1 MGSDTTLAVT
11 PGSGTTLKVYAQTSG
26 GSIQYVRELDATA
39 QTHGSWTLSA
49 AASTSHIAADVT
61 RLGIVMVNNGSL
73 PVYLRYDSTAPT
85 TLINH
90 WYLQPG
96 DRYEV
101 PSDRTTLAISFI
113 STGTSNGALTYS
125 MTTAA

>member
-39 QTHGSWTLSA
+39 QTHGSWTLSTT
-49 AASTSHIAADVT
+49 ASTSQIAADVQ
-61 RLGIVMVNNGSL
+61 RLGIVMVNNGNGI
-73 PVYLRYDSTAPT
+73 VYLRFDSSPPSSTV
-85 TLINH
+85 NH
-90 WYLQPG
+90 WYLNPG

-101 PSDRTTLAISFI
+101 PHWWCGLAVSVIASAA
-113 STGTSNGALTYS
+113 GGALTYS
-125 MTTAA
+125 LATAS

>member
-26 GSIQYVRELDATA
+26 GSVQYIRELDATA

-49 AASTSHIAADVT
+49 TASTSYIAADVQ
-61 RLGIVMVNNGSL
+61 RVGIVMVNNGTL
-73 PVYLRYDSTAPT
+73 PVYLRYDSTPPT
-85 TLINH
+85 TTVNH

-101 PSDRTTLAISFI
+101 PIYLSTLAISFV
-113 STGTSNGALTYS
+113 STGTGGALTYS
-125 MTTAA
+125 LATAA

>member
-49 AASTSHIAADVT
+49 TATTSAIAADVQ
-61 RLGIVMVNNGSL
+61 RIGVMMVNNGSL
-73 PVYLRYDSTAPT
+73 VVYMRFDSTAPST
-85 TLINH
+85 TVNH
-90 WYLQPG
+90 WYLNPG

-101 PSDRTTLAISFI
+101 PHWWCGLAVSFI
-113 STGTSNGALTYS
+113 STGTGGALTYS
-125 MTTAA
+125 LATAA